1 MARAVFASLHTLRPP
16 VAPNIPCKS
25 KVVYLSFLGTLFI
38 WGGLCAIGFPI
49 QSGPFF
55 GPKLPNWPTQ
65 TPGTLTDQGQ
75 LASLWAR
82 SHQLASPAPA
92 TRSRQLVSPWPFPQT
107 LSVCPRILRA
117 LRLCVGLG
125 DTPNPARSGRVAKW
139 PCGPCPRPHQLA
151 SPCGPGS
158 TPTGQSTPWPGPWPS
173 CRPPDLARLPPFF
186 PGVAALYGPARYPN
200 ISLIGRGSKKW
211 PGPRSKAIR
220 PNWRVA
226 LTVAIR
232 PGPWAAAPSRR
243 PALPGPPMGRYNQQ
257 I

>member
-158 TPTGQSTPWPGPWPS
+158 TPTGQSTPWPV
-173 CRPPDLARLPPFF
+173 R
-186 PGVAALYGPARYPN
+186 
-200 ISLIGRGSKKW
+200 GRS
-211 PGPRSKAIR
+211 PGPCPFASIFSRGGGPVWACAISKHQ
-220 PNWRVA
+220 PNWTRLEKVA
-226 LTVAIR
+226 GSAVQGHQTQLASCPDRGHTTR
-232 PGPWAAAPSRR
+232 PVGRR
-243 PALPGPPMGRYNQQ
+243 PLQAPGAAGAPDGEV
-257 I
+257 